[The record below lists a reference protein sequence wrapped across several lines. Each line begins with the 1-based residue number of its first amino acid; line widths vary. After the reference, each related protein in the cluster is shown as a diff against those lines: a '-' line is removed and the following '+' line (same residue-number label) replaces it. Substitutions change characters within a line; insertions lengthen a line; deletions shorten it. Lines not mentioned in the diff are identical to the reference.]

1 MKTISKFHRVG
12 LVRNLFTLRER
23 FFQFRSS
30 QKLRFTAQN
39 NRRDSWSAFLVRP
52 YRQPSKCPLTRPQ
65 HWGGWAFSKIRNHL
79 RVLMGCTTW
88 AGRWIFLGGDLQQR
102 HPWVG
107 DCRSRR
113 LCILRKLV
121 RHWIGTNAAI
131 YVDPLT
137 IRRWKNF
144 SPGVSDVVLG
154 AEIIPWRVWCCN
166 QWPIPAKYKTG
177 FKTSLRYLST
187 SLKCIS
193 F

>member
-1 MKTISKFHRVG
+1 
-12 LVRNLFTLRER
+12 
-23 FFQFRSS
+23 
-30 QKLRFTAQN
+30 
-39 NRRDSWSAFLVRP
+39 
-52 YRQPSKCPLTRPQ
+52 
-65 HWGGWAFSKIRNHL
+65 
-79 RVLMGCTTW
+79 MGCTTW

-113 LCILRKLV
+113 LCISRKLV

-166 QWPIPAKYKTG
+166 QWPIPAKYETC

-187 SLKCIS
+187 SLMSDIS
-193 F
+193 FSELATLKCNRPITRVTILLQELLMHALSCCYLANASWIIN